1 MQLARAKTARSA
13 LVGAGFFLAG
23 CATTAPAPAPTPVSP
38 PPAAPASPSLPSA
51 EQSTPPVRALPP
63 VAMQEAIQPPPP
75 PPAPPPPPPPPPPT
89 DAQSLRAAYGAP
101 DFVRKEMDS
110 ELWRYDGRNCAA
122 FFFLYREGQQMR
134 IRYSETNPRGKDAAA
149 DPGCLDSLS
158 ARPGASLPRPMF

>member
-38 PPAAPASPSLPSA
+38 PPAAPASPSPPPA

-75 PPAPPPPPPPPPPT
+75 PPAPPPPLT

>member
-38 PPAAPASPSLPSA
+38 PISAPASPSPPPA

-75 PPAPPPPPPPPPPT
+75 PPAPPPPLT

-158 ARPGASLPRPMF
+158 ARP